1 MNTTTHRRATTYP
14 YEPDYAVPPG
24 ELIADFLDEE
34 GMTQVELA
42 RRLGVTPKHI
52 NQIVAGTASLSSELA
67 ILIERVSGIPAR
79 MLNSMEADYQDHQAR
94 QREADKLAAD
104 VEWLDQLP
112 LKAMIKRG
120 CVEDHGQDRIAQLR
134 SVLRFFGVA
143 RRATFDDVC
152 ASAAYRTSKTFESD
166 PNAVAVWLRIGE
178 LMASQVACRPFDR
191 HLFRTTLD
199 EIRALTR
206 LTEPGDWEPE
216 LRRLCA
222 DAGVA
227 VVFVAEIDRT
237 RLSGATMWLTQDKAA
252 IILSLRYRWADVF
265 WFTFFHEAAHL
276 LLHSKKRTF
285 IDGASRV
292 GARDSKDE
300 DDDPGDDDELEREA
314 DEFARNLLIPPRH
327 RDRLSTLRSAD
338 AVRSFAGEI
347 GVGAAIVVGRL
358 HHDAL
363 IPQSWFNKPDL
374 RPRYTF
380 TR

>member
-1 MNTTTHRRATTYP
+1 
-14 YEPDYAVPPG
+14 
-24 ELIADFLDEE
+24 
-34 GMTQVELA
+34 
-42 RRLGVTPKHI
+42 
-52 NQIVAGTASLSSELA
+52 
-67 ILIERVSGIPAR
+67 
-79 MLNSMEADYQDHQAR
+79 
-94 QREADKLAAD
+94 
-104 VEWLDQLP
+104 
-112 LKAMIKRG
+112 
-120 CVEDHGQDRIAQLR
+120 
-134 SVLRFFGVA
+134 
-143 RRATFDDVC
+143 
-152 ASAAYRTSKTFESD
+152 
-166 PNAVAVWLRIGE
+166 
-178 LMASQVACRPFDR
+178 
-191 HLFRTTLD
+191 
-199 EIRALTR
+199 
-206 LTEPGDWEPE
+206 
-216 LRRLCA
+216 
-222 DAGVA
+222 
-227 VVFVAEIDRT
+227 
-237 RLSGATMWLTQDKAA
+237 MWLTQDKAA